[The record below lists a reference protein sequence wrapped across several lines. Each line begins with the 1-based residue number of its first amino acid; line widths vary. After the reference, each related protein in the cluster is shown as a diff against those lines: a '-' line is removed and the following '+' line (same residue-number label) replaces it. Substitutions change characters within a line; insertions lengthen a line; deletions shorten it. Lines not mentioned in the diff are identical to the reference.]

1 MSHQVNIN
9 QAKIS
14 LKDMKPIVEFSGIID
29 IAKAET
35 ALDLDKFYR
44 QIGEEFFEQIKEKI
58 VQSTNLKV

>member
-1 MSHQVNIN
+1 MSHQVNIT

-29 IAKAET
+29 IAKVSPTMDFDE
-35 ALDLDKFYR
+35 LYR
-44 QIGEEFFEQIKEKI
+44 QIGEQFFEQIKEKI